1 MEWKLLKDKEGN
13 IRKLAS
19 YMVSSRNE
27 NYVVD
32 D

>member
-13 IRKLAS
+13 IRKLTS
-19 YMVSSRNE
+19 YMVSSWNE